1 MNKKI
6 TPLIVGVGVILA
18 MTVMITVYVGV
29 TLTGRW
35 RPFAGLDE
43 ARAALKELPMQI
55 GDWQAEKE
63 GELDATSITMLRIQ
77 DSYVYRVYKNARTQA
92 VVHLTIMVGPTGI
105 ITVHTPE
112 ICFGGKDYDKDGT
125 RTRIRI
131 NVQREEDEIDDFFWR
146 TNFTGR
152 SLDTNN
158 RISFYYAVSPGDTWN
173 AVEVPRA
180 TYQTYRFVYKLQAE
194 ALTGTDGSGDTVKN
208 FLEDCLPTIHEYMR
222 PCN

>member
-1 MNKKI
+1 MNRR
-6 TPLIVGVGVILA
+6 TTSLIVGVIVILVV
-18 MTVMITVYVGV
+18 TVAV
-29 TLTGRW
+29 TINAGSLSGRW
-35 RPFAGLDE
+35 RTFAGLDE
-43 ARAALKELPMQI
+43 ARTALKALPMQI
-55 GDWQAEKE
+55 GDWLAEKE
-63 GELDATSITMLRIQ
+63 GELDTTSITMLRIQ
-77 DSYVYRVYKNARTQA
+77 DSYVCRTYRNTITQA